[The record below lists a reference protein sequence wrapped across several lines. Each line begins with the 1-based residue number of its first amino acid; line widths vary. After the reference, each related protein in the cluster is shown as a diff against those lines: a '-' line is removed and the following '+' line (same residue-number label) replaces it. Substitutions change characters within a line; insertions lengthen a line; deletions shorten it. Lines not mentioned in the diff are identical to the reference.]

1 MCIYTYIHILSIMEL
16 DSDVCF
22 LWRIYYIYIYISIS
36 LLLYYLA
43 KNCLNSI
50 PEMEGQ
56 TIGIYFLE
64 VLDTGSLRS
73 RCQEGPVS
81 SETSLPGLHTATF
94 LPCARTVFPLC
105 VYMERVS
112 SLLAWPWCPSSWDPF
127 LSASFSPHYLLKA
140 LSSNTM
146 TLRTEAS
153 TYKFRRDTFSP

>member
-1 MCIYTYIHILSIMEL
+1 MPVLFIAMSSVPSIYTMCVYTHTSTYFQLWSLIQMCASFEEYI
-16 DSDVCF
+16 
-22 LWRIYYIYIYISIS
+22 IYIYISIS

-112 SLLAWPWCPSSWDPF
+112 SLLAWP
-127 LSASFSPHYLLKA
+127 
-140 LSSNTM
+140 
-146 TLRTEAS
+146 
-153 TYKFRRDTFSP
+153 